1 MSTPR
6 FVTIA
11 APDGE
16 FRAYQALP
24 RRRGQRP
31 LPAVLLLPEIYNIN
45 GWIRL
50 VAERYADQ
58 GHEVLVPDLFWRQ
71 APEGVDLEYTP
82 RDQQRGRLLS
92 ANLDRPQAVADL
104 AAAASWLRKER
115 DARAVASV
123 GFCLGGELAF
133 LGAADGSLD
142 AAVVYYPT
150 RMENHL
156 QHGPAINVPL
166 LAHIAELDPRTPP
179 GLVQALGSA
188 LAGKTQARVEVYD
201 GADHGF
207 GRFGHPPFHAESAH
221 LAEQRTWNLL
231 SRLVGAP

>member
-1 MSTPR
+1 MSTTR
-6 FVTIA
+6 FVTVT

-24 RRRGQRP
+24 GKRAGQT

-50 VAERYADQ
+50 VAERYAAR

-82 RDQQRGRLLS
+82 QDQQRGRVLS

-104 AAAASWLRKER
+104 KAAASWLRQER
-115 DARAVASV
+115 GADAVASV
-123 GFCLGGELAF
+123 GFCLGGELAY

-142 AAVVYYPT
+142 AAVAYYPT

-156 QHGPAINVPL
+156 QHGPAIDVPL
-166 LAHIAELDPRTPP
+166 LVHIGELDHRTPP
-179 GLVQALGSA
+179 GLVQALSSA
-188 LAGKTQARVEVYD
+188 VAGKPRARIEVYD

-207 GRFGHPPFHAESAH
+207 GRFGHPPFHAASAD
-221 LAEQRTWNLL
+221 LAEKRTWDLL
-231 SRLVGAP
+231 SQLGGAP

>member
-1 MSTPR
+1 MSITR

-24 RRRGQRP
+24 RQRGGRP

-82 RDQQRGRLLS
+82 QDQQRGRVLS
-92 ANLDRPQAVADL
+92 ADLDRPQAVADL
-104 AAAASWLRKER
+104 AAAASWLRLER

-123 GFCLGGELAF
+123 GFCLGGELAY

-142 AAVVYYPT
+142 AAVAYYPT

-156 QHGPAINVPL
+156 QHGPDIDVPL
-166 LAHIAELDPRTPP
+166 LVHIGELDHRTPP
-179 GLVQALGSA
+179 GLVQALASA
-188 LAGKTQARVEVYD
+188 LAGKPRARVDVYD

-207 GRFGHPPFHAESAH
+207 GRFGHPPFHAVSAH

-231 SRLVGAP
+231 SQLGGAP